1 MKLIVVKQI
10 TIIIN
15 KKLLH
20 WRDKLEHILKAK
32 RKYKKNINLTII
44 SIIIFVIAI
53 YKYCKYTVFK
63 FYKKEY
69 K

>member
-32 RKYKKNINLTII
+32 RKYKKNINR
-44 SIIIFVIAI
+44 
-53 YKYCKYTVFK
+53 
-63 FYKKEY
+63 
-69 K
+69 